1 MSKNALVSW
10 SGGKDSYWAALKAVA
25 EGYTP
30 KVLLNVLNE
39 EGQISRS
46 HGIPAPV
53 LQAQAQALNLPLH
66 PIASSWKEYEPR
78 FTAALKTLKEQYGL
92 THAVFGDIDLEDH
105 RLWEEKVCAAAG
117 LTAILPLWQ
126 ADRKALVLQMLAGGV
141 KTIIVS
147 CNEVMGERFIGRML
161 TPAVVEELESLGVD
175 PCGETG
181 EYHTLVVDGPSFSFP
196 LQVSI
201 RKKLQHDNYW
211 FADLALENN

>member
-1 MSKNALVSW
+1 MAKNALISW
-10 SGGKDSYWAALKAVA
+10 SGGKDSYWATLKAAA

-53 LQAQAQALNLPLH
+53 LQAQAEALNLPLH
-66 PIASSWKEYEPR
+66 PIASSWKEYESR

-105 RLWEEKVCAAAG
+105 RLWEEKVCAHAG
-117 LTAILPLWQ
+117 LTALLPLWQ
-126 ADRKALVLQMLAGGV
+126 ADRKDLVLHMLAGGL

-147 CNEVMGERFIGRML
+147 CNEAMGERFIGKML
-161 TPAVVEELESLGVD
+161 TPAVVEELESLGID

-181 EYHTLVVDGPSFSFP
+181 EYHTLVVDGPSFAFP

-201 RKKLQHDNYW
+201 RQKLHHDRYW
-211 FADLALENN
+211 FADLSLENG